1 MLESALKLFEG
12 EGNRLL
18 WMPAVTLGYLFT
30 KTGSGVDFVFAAV
43 LIVGARAF
51 SDIADEIDERDAE
64 QEDLP
69 TVVPEI
75 LSGKFGDDVWRF
87 SIVAIPYVMGTVK
100 GWYLLYDLFDHT
112 DLVIVGLSIG
122 YLGAFLIVLV
132 SALLTKG

>member
-18 WMPAVTLGYLFT
+18 WLPAVTLGYLFT
-30 KTGSGVDFVFAAV
+30 ITGSAVDFVLAAV

-51 SDIADEIDERDAE
+51 SDIADEIDERDADHD
-64 QEDLP
+64 DLP
-69 TVVPEI
+69 TVVPEV
-75 LSGKFGDDVWRF
+75 LGEKFGDKIWGF
-87 SIVAIPYVMGTVK
+87 SIIAVPYVGGTVR

-122 YLGAFLIVLV
+122 YLGAFLIVVV
-132 SALLTKG
+132 SAVLSEE